1 MFRRRKK
8 VFWKPAGDLGTGY
21 LELDGRRK
29 LISGIVKKTE
39 TLALEKT
46 NRDDLDVNLDFDA
59 DNRLIGIE
67 IVHYD

>member
-1 MFRRRKK
+1 MFLKRKK

-29 LISGIVKKTE
+29 PVSGLVERTE
-39 TLALEKT
+39 TLDTEKT
-46 NRDDLDVNLDFDA
+46 NREDLDVNLDFDA